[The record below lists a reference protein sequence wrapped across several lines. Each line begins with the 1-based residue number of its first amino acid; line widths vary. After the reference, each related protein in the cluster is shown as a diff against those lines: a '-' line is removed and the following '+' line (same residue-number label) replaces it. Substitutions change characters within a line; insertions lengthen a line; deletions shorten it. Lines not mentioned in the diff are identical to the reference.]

1 MNTQAVADCL
11 QALLRRSL
19 RSCHFH
25 LCLYQVTIAGVAVMT
40 VHRMFS
46 VFFFLELK
54 LNFLLGFCSPCLFCF
69 SLSDDGDG

>member
-1 MNTQAVADCL
+1 
-11 QALLRRSL
+11 
-19 RSCHFH
+19 
-25 LCLYQVTIAGVAVMT
+25 MT

-54 LNFLLGFCSPCLFCF
+54 LNFLLGFSSPCLFCF